1 MNFKNVM
8 KKQNIMPVA
17 VLVAI
22 CLAVALLLAG
32 INMLTAPK
40 IEADKQAAIDASLK
54 VVLPEGKNFE
64 KIDAPEGASKT
75 INSAYKA
82 DGGYVFE
89 LTVKGKD
96 SINLMCGVDS
106 EGKITGVEII
116 SEQET
121 PGYKE
126 KILPFVTGKDG
137 KYNGTDRNSYKPE
150 VASGATLS
158 SNAVAEAVKD
168 SLNGYALLTGGTL
181 IGSEEKF
188 DTTGITDT
196 TVEEALVIAKELTGK
211 DYELVEKDEDMPNTV
226 RSVFRQKDGKG
237 YAFHIATRRNKW
249 SPIESEGIVTAD
261 KNGTIT
267 GVKMLQWV
275 VGYDKEVTD
284 KAPEMTEEILN
295 SYVGRNKSNI
305 DMVDHATHATE
316 SSDAFK
322 NAVRGALEVTYP
334 AKPYTVIGI
343 VILSLALL
351 GFIAYLIVP
360 KFIKRRKIK

>member
-1 MNFKNVM
+1 
-8 KKQNIMPVA
+8 MPVI

-32 INMLTAPK
+32 INMFTAPE
-40 IEADKQAAIDASLK
+40 IERRKQEAIDASFK

-64 KIDAPEGASKT
+64 KIETPDGVSDA
-75 INSAYKA
+75 IDVVYKA
-82 DGGYVFE
+82 DGGFVFE
-89 LTVKGKD
+89 LTVKGKEMMT
-96 SINLMCGVDS
+96 LMCGVNS

-116 SEQET
+116 SEKET

-137 KYNGTDRNSYKPE
+137 KYNGMDRNSYKPE
-150 VASGATLS
+150 VVSGATLS
-158 SNAVAEAVKD
+158 SNAIAEAVRD

-196 TVEEALVIAKELTGK
+196 TVEEALAIAKELTGK
-211 DYELVEKDEDMPNTV
+211 DYEPIDKDKDMPNTV

-249 SPIESEGIVTAD
+249 SPIETEGIVTAD

-275 VGYDKEVTD
+275 VGYNKEVTD
-284 KAPEMTEEILN
+284 KAPEMTVEILN

-322 NAVRGALEVTYP
+322 NSVRGALEVTYP

-343 VILSLALL
+343 IVISVSVL
-351 GFIAYLIVP
+351 GFVAYLIVP
-360 KFIKRRKIK
+360 KFIKRRKI